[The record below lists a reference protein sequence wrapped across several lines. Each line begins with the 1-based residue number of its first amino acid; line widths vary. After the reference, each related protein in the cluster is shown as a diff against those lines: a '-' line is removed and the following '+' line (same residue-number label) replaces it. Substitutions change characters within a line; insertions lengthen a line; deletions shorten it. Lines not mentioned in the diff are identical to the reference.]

1 MWRNEQEIVDLESK
15 FQNVAQQI
23 GLATVWGF
31 DHV

>member
-15 FQNVAQQI
+15 FQKVVQQI
-23 GLATVWGF
+23 GPATVWGF